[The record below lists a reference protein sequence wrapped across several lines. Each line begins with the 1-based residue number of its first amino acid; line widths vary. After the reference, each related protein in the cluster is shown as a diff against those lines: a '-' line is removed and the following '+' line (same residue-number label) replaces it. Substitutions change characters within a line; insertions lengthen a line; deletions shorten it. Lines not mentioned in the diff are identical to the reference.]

1 MGIVLKTPQSAIEKM
16 VEEKA
21 KLIKR
26 DIFEALS
33 MVGEECI
40 IAMRNLGNYDDQTG
54 NLRSSTG
61 FMIVQDGKVMTQG
74 GFEQVKDGDEGVK
87 TGKKAVAEVA
97 KQFPEHSVLI
107 VVAGMKYGVYVERRG
122 YDVITSGKLRAKE
135 EAPRLLKEMGL
146 IL

>member
-1 MGIVLKTPQSAIEKM
+1 MGIKLKTPQQAIERM
-16 VEEKA
+16 VEGKA
-21 KLIKR
+21 QLIKR
-26 DIFEALS
+26 SIFETLS

-40 IAMRNLGNYDDQTG
+40 IAMRKNKPHNYTDQSG

-61 FMIVQDGKVMTQG
+61 YMIVQDGKVMTRG
-74 GFEQVKDGDEGVK
+74 GFEQVKGGDEGVK

-122 YDVITSGKLRAKE
+122 YDVILGDIYIFHRLR
-135 EAPRLLKEMGL
+135 
-146 IL
+146 